1 MLLGLHPLLT
11 GDLLAH
17 LDALG
22 HGDLLAVVD
31 ANFPAR
37 KLGRRVVRVAG
48 ADAPSVARAIFTVAP
63 ADPDEAIAIMIG
75 PGGRGPVHE
84 DLIAAVGSREPSE
97 LSRHAFYSLA
107 AEAELVVVT
116 GEGRAYGNICVHK
129 AAIAP

>member
-1 MLLGLHPLLT
+1 MLRGVHPLLT

-37 KLGRRVVRVAG
+37 KLGRRVVQVAG
-48 ADAPSVARAIFTVAP
+48 ADVPTVAQAIFTVAP
-63 ADPDEAIAIMIG
+63 ADPDEPIAIMV
-75 PGGRGPVHE
+75 PPDGRRAVHQ
-84 DLIAAVGSREPSE
+84 DLIAAAGLQEVEE
-97 LSRHAFYSLA
+97 LSREAFYGLA

-116 GEGRAYGNICVHK
+116 GERRGYGNLLVRK